1 MGSKGRTKS
10 TLHAINV
17 KFDDSKK
24 IDISWLQMSYGS
36 NGVRSLHLSCC
47 TSGAPNFPD
56 MWALKGHRVEW
67 KYSWLWTQ
75 IRLRLNPS
83 FTTHH
88 PLNKKFMFYVPL
100 CSKPQSTAL
109 YKKENTP
116 GQILYSSWSSV
127 LSSPKHLWKTI
138 FKVIQH
144 IMERIICGKYRQKM
158 TVMTQCQAGSAG
170 WAQSDWSIILRPPT
184 SNWLSQNIR
193 MRISTY
199 FKQPSDNIFLWY

>member
-1 MGSKGRTKS
+1 MEAMGWG
-10 TLHAINV
+10 A
-17 KFDDSKK
+17 
-24 IDISWLQMSYGS
+24 
-36 NGVRSLHLSCC
+36 HLSCC
-47 TSGAPNFPD
+47 TSGAPDFPD
-56 MWALKGHRVEW
+56 MWSSGKATQGRV

-75 IRLRLNPS
+75 IRLHLNPS

-109 YKKENTP
+109 YKKEK
-116 GQILYSSWSSV
+116 ILLVKFLYSSWSSV

-144 IMERIICGKYRQKM
+144 IMERIICGKYSVFKKWPWWPSAKQ
-158 TVMTQCQAGSAG
+158 VLQAEHT
-170 WAQSDWSIILRPPT
+170 WLVHHFKTPT

-199 FKQPSDNIFLWY
+199 FKQPSDSIFVWY